1 MSDDKPQY
9 NTARDILK
17 VIAIIAMTA
26 DHASTAFM
34 DEGTTLYNICQFFG
48 NFTIVIMCFFIVQGL
63 RHTRSVLDYALR
75 LLSWA
80 MISEAPFY
88 LLFGFRLNVLFTLL
102 ASLII
107 IYLIDRMG
115 RLVGIAAL
123 ALFFPLSLI
132 CDWSIIAP
140 VFTIFYYALPKK
152 QKENFSLILIPA
164 SYFILRT
171 ILYTETQDE
180 YVTGTISI
188 FLASLLAFAFMKKT
202 EETGKGRIPG
212 LVFYAYYPLH
222 LFILLIIKFALIHV
236 PVLS

>member
-1 MSDDKPQY
+1 MSGEKPQY
-9 NTARDILK
+9 NTAKDLLK

-26 DHASTAFM
+26 DHASTAFL
-34 DEGTTLYNICQFFG
+34 DEGTPLYDICQFFG

-63 RHTRSVLDYALR
+63 KHTRSVLNYALR
-75 LLSWA
+75 LLGWA

-88 LLFGFRLNVLFTLL
+88 LLFGFSLNVLFTLL

-107 IYLIDRMG
+107 IYLIDRM
-115 RLVGIAAL
+115 RWLVGIAAL

-140 VFTIFYYALPKK
+140 VFTIIYYTLQEK
-152 QKENFSLILIPA
+152 QKESLSLILIPA

-171 ILYTETQDE
+171 ILYTETQAE

-188 FLASLLAFAFMKKT
+188 FLASMLVFAFKKRAEDT
-202 EETGKGRIPG
+202 RKGRIVSVG
-212 LVFYAYYPLH
+212 N
-222 LFILLIIKFALIHV
+222 
-236 PVLS
+236 

>member
-1 MSDDKPQY
+1 MSDEKPQY
-9 NTARDILK
+9 NTARDLLK

-26 DHASTAFM
+26 DHASTAFLE
-34 DEGTTLYNICQFFG
+34 EGTALYNICQFFG

-63 RHTRSVLDYALR
+63 RHTRSVLNYALR

-88 LLFGFRLNVLFTLL
+88 LLFGLRLNVLFTLL

-107 IYLIDRMG
+107 IYLIDRLG
-115 RLVGIAAL
+115 WLVGIAAL

-140 VFTIFYYALPKK
+140 VFTIIYYALQKR
-152 QKENFSLILIPA
+152 QKENLSMLLLPA

-171 ILYTETQDE
+171 ILYTETQAK

-188 FLASLLAFAFMKKT
+188 FIASLLVIAFKKSAK
-202 EETGKGRIPG
+202 ETVKGRIPG
-212 LVFYAYYPLH
+212 LVFYAYYPFH
-222 LFILLIIKFALIHV
+222 LLVIELIKMNV
-236 PVLS
+236 

>member
-1 MSDDKPQY
+1 MSDEKPQY
-9 NTARDILK
+9 NIARDLLK

-26 DHASTAFM
+26 DHASTAFL
-34 DEGTTLYNICQFFG
+34 DDGTTAYSICQFFG
-48 NFTIVIMCFFIVQGL
+48 NFTIVIMCFFIVQGF
-63 RHTRSVLDYALR
+63 RHTRSVLNYALR

-88 LLFGFRLNVLFTLL
+88 LLFGLRVNVLFTLL

-115 RLVGIAAL
+115 WLVGIAAL

-140 VFTIFYYALPKK
+140 VFTIIYYALQKQ
-152 QKENFSLILIPA
+152 QKEKLSLILIPA

-171 ILYTETQDE
+171 ILYTETQAE

-188 FLASLLAFAFMKKT
+188 FLASLLVFAFKKSA
-202 EETGKGRIPG
+202 EETGRERIPG
-212 LVFYAYYPLH
+212 LVFYAYYPMH
-222 LFILLIIKFALIHV
+222 LLIVWLIM
-236 PVLS
+236 

>member
-1 MSDDKPQY
+1 MSDEKPQY
-9 NTARDILK
+9 NIARDLLK

-26 DHASTAFM
+26 DHASTAFL
-34 DEGTTLYNICQFFG
+34 DDGTTAYSICQFFG
-48 NFTIVIMCFFIVQGL
+48 NFTIVIMCFFIVQGF
-63 RHTRSVLDYALR
+63 RHTRSVLNYALR
-75 LLSWA
+75 FLSWA

-88 LLFGFRLNVLFTLL
+88 LLFGLRVNVLFTLL

-115 RLVGIAAL
+115 WLVGIAAL

-140 VFTIFYYALPKK
+140 VFTIIYYALQKQ
-152 QKENFSLILIPA
+152 QKEKLSLILIPA

-171 ILYTETQDE
+171 ILYTETQAE

-188 FLASLLAFAFMKKT
+188 FLASLLVFAFKKSA
-202 EETGKGRIPG
+202 EETGRERIPG
-212 LVFYAYYPLH
+212 LVFYAYYPMH
-222 LFILLIIKFALIHV
+222 LLIVWLIM
-236 PVLS
+236 

>member
-1 MSDDKPQY
+1 MKADAHPEHT
-9 NTARDILK
+9 NLTRDFLK
-17 VIAIIAMTA
+17 VIAIIPMTA
-26 DHASTAFM
+26 DHASTVFL
-34 DEGTTLYNICQFFG
+34 DEGSCLYNICQFFG

-63 RHTRSVLDYALR
+63 RHTRSVLNYALR

-80 MISEAPFY
+80 MISEVPFY

-107 IYLIDRMG
+107 IYVIDRMG
-115 RLVGIAAL
+115 WLVGIAAL

-140 VFTIFYYALPKK
+140 VFTIIYYALQKK
-152 QKENFSLILIPA
+152 QRENLSLILIPV

-171 ILYTETQDE
+171 ILYTETQAE

-188 FLASLLAFAFMKKT
+188 FLVSLLVFALMKSAK
-202 EETGKGRIPG
+202 ETGKGRIPG
-212 LVFYAYYPLH
+212 LVFYAYYPMH
-222 LFILLIIKFALIHV
+222 LLIVWLIM
-236 PVLS
+236 